1 MARIFEN
8 ENCREGE
15 GEMEGGGAMD
25 IGGWENQSG
34 GDRGKMHKWGVGG
47 GKLGVHNALLFSD
60 SCRVGSFAFFN
71 SKCSYYGFPRSCS

>member
-25 IGGWENQSG
+25 IGGRENQSG

-47 GKLGVHNALLFSD
+47 GGGNLEYTMLF
-60 SCRVGSFAFFN
+60 FFLTVA
-71 SKCSYYGFPRSCS
+71 G

>member
-25 IGGWENQSG
+25 VGGRENPSGRIG
-34 GDRGKMHKWGVGG
+34 HKWRGG
-47 GKLGVHNALLFSD
+47 GEETWRTPCS
-60 SCRVGSFAFFN
+60 SFF
-71 SKCSYYGFPRSCS
+71 